1 MLASAFQCVP
11 LILEEAKFHS
21 SPLKKIPLEADG
33 MRLEIQSCGD
43 RSLPQGILHWVFLM
57 VGGSPWSFNIPRTI
71 FSRMFVHHVLFLSL
85 SQRADLFI
93 DQKSLDRKTPEA
105 FQDGEV
111 PSPRKDLLIFQD
123 NKDRISF

>member
-33 MRLEIQSCGD
+33 MRLEIQSYGD

-71 FSRMFVHHVLFLSL
+71 FSRMFVHHVVLLSL